1 MTLMYARVTS
11 KLLLWAAVSLSWYR
25 SWRYATPLTVTCGAC
40 AAGAWAAA
48 GTANPPNIAS
58 ARSGYDSLAC
68 TSTPQDLGEIVDSF
82 NGSKLLGGHHHDESA
97 MSRFGNGG
105 APQKKKGGIQT
116 PPPSAPPQAAGRS
129 PPRPEEGRS
138 AQEEDYPA
146 PEAGPAVGRTA

>member
-25 SWRYATPLTVTCGAC
+25 YWRYATPLTVTCGAC

-58 ARSGYDSLAC
+58 ARSGYDRLAC

-82 NGSKLLGGHHHDESA
+82 NGSKLLGGHHYDESA

-105 APQKKKGGIQT
+105 APQPKKRGTQR
-116 PPPSAPPQAAGRS
+116 PP
-129 PPRPEEGRS
+129 PPRPPPR
-138 AQEEDYPA
+138 
-146 PEAGPAVGRTA
+146 GPASPQPRRDGRDEQHV

>member
-25 SWRYATPLTVTCGAC
+25 YWRYATPLTVTCGAC

-58 ARSGYDSLAC
+58 ARSGYDRLAC

-105 APQKKKGGIQT
+105 RPSTHNRARIKNLPTASPTVGRADR
-116 PPPSAPPQAAGRS
+116 PPGPAGRS
-129 PPRPEEGRS
+129 S
-138 AQEEDYPA
+138 AKQCDSTP
-146 PEAGPAVGRTA
+146 

>member
-25 SWRYATPLTVTCGAC
+25 YWRYATPLMVTCGAC

-58 ARSGYDSLAC
+58 ARSGYDRLAC

-105 APQKKKGGIQT
+105 PPQSNNGARQNSPTWAPR
-116 PPPSAPPQAAGRS
+116 PSAGQS
-129 PPRPEEGRS
+129 PPRAEEGRS
-138 AQEEDYPA
+138 AENEEHPA
-146 PEAGPAVGRTA
+146 AEAGPAVG

>member
-25 SWRYATPLTVTCGAC
+25 YWRYATPLTVTCGAC

-58 ARSGYDSLAC
+58 ARSGYDRLAC

-105 APQKKKGGIQT
+105 APETNNGAPKNPPPPAPPPTGLQT
-116 PPPSAPPQAAGRS
+116 PPPGRKGGSA
-129 PPRPEEGRS
+129 E
-138 AQEEDYPA
+138 
-146 PEAGPAVGRTA
+146 

>member
-25 SWRYATPLTVTCGAC
+25 YWRYATPLTVTCGAC

-105 APQKKKGGIQT
+105 PPQTKNGGLQT
-116 PPPSAPPQAAGRS
+116 PPTRAPRQTAAPTAPG
-129 PPRPEEGRS
+129 PGKGRS
-138 AQEEDYPA
+138 AAKKGDAA
-146 PEAGPAVGRTA
+146 PQGGPP

>member
-25 SWRYATPLTVTCGAC
+25 YWRYATPLTVTCGAC

-105 APQKKKGGIQT
+105 PPKTDKRATPT
-116 PPPSAPPQAAGRS
+116 PPTPAPPETGAPSRAAHGKGS
-129 PPRPEEGRS
+129 PPPHKE
-138 AQEEDYPA
+138 
-146 PEAGPAVGRTA
+146 TARARAAAALA